1 MGSGDAHALLG
12 ALLADDGQAH
22 GLAAVVVVDLVAG
35 LVLLGRVEGD
45 KAGLLGGLHRP
56 GDGLPLG
63 LGGVHKGLVALG
75 ELAGLFQ
82 LLGAHLGRAV
92 GAVVQ
97 ELLRQ
102 LLGVDFFIF
111 LGHWSVTSYSS

>member
-22 GLAAVVVVDLVAG
+22 GLAAVVVVDLIAG

-75 ELAGLFQ
+75 ELVGLAQ
-82 LLGAHLGRAV
+82 LFGAHFGSAM
-92 GAVVQ
+92 GTVVE
-97 ELLRQ
+97 ELFRQ
-102 LLGVDFFIF
+102 LLGVDFFVF